1 MKRIFDLIIS
11 ILLLACFFPV
21 IGLALMAVFLS
32 DWSNPLYSAL
42 RVGKNGKDFQMYKIR
57 SMIRNAES
65 SGVDSTAENDS
76 RITLIGSV
84 IRRFKIDE
92 LSQLINVMI
101 GNMSLVGP
109 RPNVKKAVAEYS
121 KDEQLI
127 LEVQPGI
134 TDLSSIVFN
143 DEGRILSGSLD
154 PDLEYDQ
161 TIRPWKSRLAIIY
174 VNNNTVAL
182 DCKILLLTM
191 ISFFNKSLALSLLV
205 KEISKYTNDELLLRV
220 CAREELKPPKGNP
233 PGKLIVD

>member
-1 MKRIFDLIIS
+1 MKRIFDLFAS
-11 ILLLACFFPV
+11 TLLIVFFLPV

-32 DWSNPLYSAL
+32 DWSNPLYSAS
-42 RVGKNGKDFQMYKIR
+42 RVGKNGKDFKMYKIR
-57 SMIRNAES
+57 SMINNAES

-76 RITLIGSV
+76 RITFIGSV
-84 IRRFKIDE
+84 IRQFKIDE
-92 LSQLINVMI
+92 LSQLLNVVI

-134 TDLSSIVFN
+134 TDFSSIVFN

-174 VNNNTVAL
+174 AKNNTITL

-233 PGKLIVD
+233 PGKSSGE

>member
-1 MKRIFDLIIS
+1 MKRIFDLAIS
-11 ILLLACFFPV
+11 TLLLIFFFPV
-21 IGLALMAVFLS
+21 IGLALTVVFLS

-42 RVGKNGKDFQMYKIR
+42 RVGKNGKDFKMYKIR
-57 SMIRNAES
+57 SMIKNAES

-76 RITLIGSV
+76 RITFIGSV

-109 RPNVKKAVAEYS
+109 RPNVRKAVAEYS
-121 KDEQLI
+121 EDEQLI
-127 LEVQPGI
+127 LGVQPGI

-143 DEGRILSGSLD
+143 DEGKILSGSLN

-161 TIRPWKSRLAIIY
+161 IIRPWKSRLAIIY
-174 VNNNTVAL
+174 AKNNSMTL

-191 ISFFNKSLALSLLV
+191 VSFLNKSLALSFLV
-205 KEISKYTNDELLLRV
+205 KEISKFSNDELLLEV
-220 CAREELKPPKGNP
+220 CKRKELKPPQGNP
-233 PGKLIVD
+233 PGKFIEG

>member
-11 ILLLACFFPV
+11 ILLLVCFFPV
-21 IGLALMAVFLS
+21 IGLAMMMVFLS

-57 SMIRNAES
+57 SMIKNAES

-76 RITLIGSV
+76 RITFIGSV
-84 IRRFKIDE
+84 IRQFKIDE

-109 RPNVKKAVAEYS
+109 RPNVKKAVAGYS

-134 TDLSSIVFN
+134 TDFSSIVFN
-143 DEGRILSGSLD
+143 DEGRILSGSPD

-191 ISFFNKSLALSLLV
+191 ISFFNKSLALDLLV

-233 PGKLIVD
+233 PGKLIGD